1 MIFEIII
8 RKGDIT
14 EEKVDAIVNP
24 ANSQGTMG
32 GGVAGAIKKAGGS
45 EIEREAI
52 EQAPIKIGKAI
63 ATTAGKLP
71 AKFVIHAPTME
82 MPAQRINIENVEK
95 ATYGALECAKKL
107 GIKSIAFPGMG
118 TGVGG
123 VAKEDAAKSM
133 VNTIKRFLD
142 TENPNLD
149 TIILVGFDNELIKE
163 FKESLKN
170 AEI

>member
-8 RKGDIT
+8 RKGDII

-24 ANSQGTMG
+24 ANSHGTMG
-32 GGVAGAIKKAGGS
+32 GGVAGAIKSVGGG
-45 EIEREAI
+45 EIEREVI
-52 EQAPIKIGKAI
+52 KRGPIKIGKAI

-95 ATYGALECAKKL
+95 ATYGALECAKNL

-123 VAKEDAAKSM
+123 VAKKDAANVM
-133 VNTIKRFLD
+133 LNTIKRFID
-142 TENPNLD
+142 TGNSID
-149 TIILVGFDNELIKE
+149 KVILVGFDDELTKA

-170 AEI
+170 AKI